1 MRGDEVTRRGVSGD
15 DYAELDLRVRYAET
29 DSMGVVYY
37 ANYLVWFEMGR
48 SEYCRK
54 QGFNYRD
61 LEASGYYIIVAEAW
75 CRYRK
80 PARYDEIIT
89 VRTSLHALQ
98 RRSICFR
105 YQVSRKGSRE
115 ILVEGETKH
124 LCIDA
129 AGRVKVIPDPY
140 FTYLAQGLPIHD
152 SHG

>member
-1 MRGDEVTRRGVSGD
+1 MTRRGAKGD
-15 DYAELDLRVRYAET
+15 DYAELDVRVRYAET
-29 DSMGVVYY
+29 DSMGVVYH

-61 LEASGYYIIVAEAW
+61 LEASGYYIIVAEAR

-80 PARYDEIIT
+80 PARYDEVIT

-105 YQVSRKGSRE
+105 YQVLRKGSRE
-115 ILVEGETKH
+115 TLVEGETKH

-129 AGRVKVIPDPY
+129 AGRAKVIPEPY
-140 FTYLAQGLPIHD
+140 FTYLAQGLPIRD